1 MNPYQEWLNCKSKR
15 PHYFELLGVSPKES
29 DEGRI
34 RRAAASRLATVRQ
47 VRPGKHIEQWQA
59 LIDEIGRAEKGLR
72 DPAARRAYV
81 QKILDARQKKV
92 ASDKTA
98 AADAVTPP
106 PKSVPSRPPA

>member
-15 PHYFELLGVSPKES
+15 PHYFELLGVSPKET

-59 LIDEIGRAEKGLR
+59 LIDEIGLAEKVFWWCAIDEGTVR
-72 DPAARRAYV
+72 KKRRAAWC
-81 QKILDARQKKV
+81 KIRH
-92 ASDKTA
+92 
-98 AADAVTPP
+98 P
-106 PKSVPSRPPA
+106 